1 MAVLET
7 LTPAPDCRRRCV
19 AVHSWKT
26 LCFQPENSGS
36 PCPLPTGPIG
46 CSVPQGILFEGKRA
60 VRPKKAKL
68 MEIEHGMVATE
79 LGREGLV
86 TVHKLCMKTKV
97 WHGDCSG

>member
-1 MAVLET
+1 M
-7 LTPAPDCRRRCV
+7 R
-19 AVHSWKT
+19 SGKT
-26 LCFQPENSGS
+26 LCFQSENSGS

-46 CSVPQGILFEGKRA
+46 CSVPQGILFKGKRA

-68 MEIEHGMVATE
+68 IEIEHGMVATA

-86 TVHKLCMKTKV
+86 IVHKLGMKIKV